1 MSPELAI
8 VRSRAE
14 AQRGPTVTEFSVVC
28 ELWLSC
34 EPLTSKQQHVRK
46 ITYRKYIL
54 TEQRKGKPGMAAW
67 GSVACVGDCLN
78 MLLRGGF
85 NEDSSAERWY
95 CSALQRT
102 MAGTLQPFLL
112 CLPKKITWKHNIHF

>member
-28 ELWLSC
+28 ELRLSC

-67 GSVACVGDCLN
+67 GSVACVGGL
-78 MLLRGGF
+78 
-85 NEDSSAERWY
+85 SKYAS
-95 CSALQRT
+95 
-102 MAGTLQPFLL
+102 
-112 CLPKKITWKHNIHF
+112 